1 MQPDNLNTILSKIQR
16 YHPKYIDL
24 KLDRMFRIL
33 NDLGNPHHS
42 LPPTIHVAGTNGKGS
57 TIAFLRSMLENS
69 GLLVH
74 TYTSPHL
81 VRFNERIRL
90 NGKLISD
97 EFLYKTLV
105 KVDKINN
112 GKEITFFEITT
123 AAAFLAFSSIKS
135 DILLLEVGLGG
146 RLDATNV
153 IPNTLASIITE
164 ISFDHEHFLGTT
176 LTSITKE
183 KCGIIKNNTPVLTTN
198 SKKDIKKEI
207 EKTSQKHDAEL
218 FFLDKDKFKINDE
231 KSFSFIL
238 NHSEINVPKPPL
250 IGNHQLDNCALA
262 VASLILVSNRVNKIK
277 LNECF
282 TGLKFTSWPARTQI
296 LNNGKLVDKII
307 DKKRI
312 VMLDGAHNVSG
323 AKALREA
330 LSKID
335 DNWILIFGYLRS
347 RRPDEYLQ
355 EMHNISKNIITTR
368 IPGDVD
374 CYSPSELSKIA
385 INKGFEINESNN
397 MVEAIDIA
405 QQSKLNICV
414 CGSLYL
420 AGSFLSFNE
429 TIPN

>member
-1 MQPDNLNTILSKIQR
+1 MLSSNLSTILSKIQR

-33 NDLGNPHHS
+33 DDLGNPHHS
-42 LPPTIHVAGTNGKGS
+42 LPPTIHIAGTNGKGS

-69 GLLVH
+69 DLLVH
-74 TYTSPHL
+74 TYISPHL

-97 EFLYKTLV
+97 DFLYKTLV
-105 KVDKINN
+105 EVDRINN

-123 AAAFLAFSSIKS
+123 AAAFLAFSSIKA

-153 IPNTLASIITE
+153 LPNILASIITE

-207 EKTSQKHDAEL
+207 KKISQKHHSEL
-218 FFLDKDKFKINDE
+218 FFLDKDKFKINDD
-231 KSFSFIL
+231 KFSFIL
-238 NHSEINVPKPPL
+238 NNKIINVPKPPL
-250 IGNHQLDNCALA
+250 IGEHQLDNCALA
-262 VASLILVSNRVNKIK
+262 VSSLILVSKNVNKIK

-282 TGLKFTSWPARTQI
+282 NGLKFTSWPARAQI
-296 LNNGKLVDKII
+296 LNKGKLVNKII
-307 DKKRI
+307 NKKRI

-323 AKALREA
+323 AKALRKA
-330 LSKID
+330 LAEID
-335 DNWILIFGYLRS
+335 NNWILIFGYLKTRK
-347 RRPDEYLQ
+347 PDEYLQ
-355 EMHNISKNIITTR
+355 EMYAISRNIITTR

-374 CYSPSELSKIA
+374 CYSPSELLDIARSKGY
-385 INKGFEINESNN
+385 NCSKSNN
-397 MVEAIDIA
+397 IVEAINTA
-405 QQSKLNICV
+405 QKSSLNICI

-420 AGSFLSFNE
+420 AGSFLSLNE
-429 TIPN
+429 TTLN

>member
-1 MQPDNLNTILSKIQR
+1 MPSNNLYTILSKIQQ

-42 LPPTIHVAGTNGKGS
+42 LPPTIHISGTNGKGS
-57 TIAFLRSMLENS
+57 TIAFLRSMLENN

-97 EFLYKTLV
+97 DFLYKTLV
-105 KVDKINN
+105 KVDRINN

-123 AAAFLAFSSIKS
+123 AAAFLAFSSIKA

-153 IPNTLASIITE
+153 LPNILASIITE

-183 KCGIIKNNTPVLTTN
+183 KCGIIKNNTPVFTIN
-198 SKKDIKKEI
+198 NKREIRKEI
-207 EKTSQKHDAEL
+207 KKTSQKYGAEM
-218 FFLDKDKFKINDE
+218 FFIDKEKFKIYD
-231 KSFSFIL
+231 KYFSFIF
-238 NHSEINVPKPPL
+238 NQKEIHVPKPPL
-250 IGNHQLDNCALA
+250 IGVHQLDNCALA
-262 VASLILVSNRVNKIK
+262 VATLVLVSKKVDKIK
-277 LNECF
+277 LNKCF
-282 TGLKFTSWPARTQI
+282 SGLKSTSWPARAQI
-296 LNNGKLVDKII
+296 VNNGKLIDKII
-307 DKKRI
+307 NKKRI
-312 VMLDGAHNVSG
+312 VMLDGAHNLSG

-335 DNWILIFGYLRS
+335 DNWILIFGYLRT

-355 EMHNISKNIITTR
+355 EMHTISRNIITTR

-385 INKGFEINESNN
+385 INKGFEISESNN
-397 MVEAIDIA
+397 IVQAIDIA
-405 QQSKLNICV
+405 QHSNLNVCV

>member
-1 MQPDNLNTILSKIQR
+1 MLSSNLSTILSKIQR

-33 NDLGNPHHS
+33 DDLGNPHHS
-42 LPPTIHVAGTNGKGS
+42 LPPTIHIAGTNGKGS

-97 EFLYKTLV
+97 DFLYKTLV
-105 KVDKINN
+105 EVDRINN

-123 AAAFLAFSSIKS
+123 AAAFLAFSSIKA

-153 IPNTLASIITE
+153 LPNILASIITE

-183 KCGIIKNNTPVLTTN
+183 KCGIIKNNTPVLTIN
-198 SKKDIKKEI
+198 NKNEIKKEI
-207 EKTSQKHDAEL
+207 EKISQKCDAEL
-218 FFLDKDKFKINDE
+218 FIIDKEKFKINE

-238 NHSEINVPKPPL
+238 NNKVINVPKPPL
-250 IGNHQLDNCALA
+250 IGEHQLDNCALA
-262 VASLILVSNRVNKIK
+262 VSSLILVSKIVNKIK
-277 LNECF
+277 LNKCF
-282 TGLKFTSWPARTQI
+282 NGLKFTFWPARAQI
-296 LNNGKLVDKII
+296 LNKGKLVNKII

-323 AKALREA
+323 ANALRKVLAE
-330 LSKID
+330 ID
-335 DNWILIFGYLRS
+335 NNWILIFGYLKTRK
-347 RRPDEYLQ
+347 PDEYLQ
-355 EMHNISKNIITTR
+355 EMNTISRNIITTS

-374 CYSPSELSKIA
+374 CYSPSELLDIARSKGY
-385 INKGFEINESNN
+385 NCSKSNN
-397 MVEAIDIA
+397 IVEAFDTA
-405 QQSKLNICV
+405 QKSTLNICI

-420 AGSFLSFNE
+420 AGSFLRLNE
-429 TIPN
+429 TILN

>member
-1 MQPDNLNTILSKIQR
+1 MQSNDLKTILSKIQR

-97 EFLYKTLV
+97 EFLYKTLL

-123 AAAFLAFSSIKS
+123 AAAFLAFSSIKA

-153 IPNTLASIITE
+153 LPNILASIITE

-183 KCGIIKNNTPVLTTN
+183 KCGIIKNNTPVLTIN
-198 SKKDIKKEI
+198 NKNEIKKEI
-207 EKTSQKHDAEL
+207 EKTSKKCDAEL
-218 FFLDKDKFKINDE
+218 FIIDKGKFKINE

-238 NHSEINVPKPPL
+238 NNKEINVPKPPL
-250 IGNHQLDNCALA
+250 IGEHQLDNCALA
-262 VASLILVSNRVNKIK
+262 VSSLILVSKNINKIK
-277 LNECF
+277 LNNCF
-282 TGLKFTSWPARTQI
+282 NGLKFTSWPARAQI
-296 LNNGKLVDKII
+296 LNKGKLVNKII

-323 AKALREA
+323 AKALRKA
-330 LSKID
+330 LAEID
-335 DNWILIFGYLRS
+335 NNWILIFGYLKTRK
-347 RRPDEYLQ
+347 PEEYLQ
-355 EMHNISKNIITTR
+355 EMYTISRNIITTR

-374 CYSPSELSKIA
+374 CYSPSELLDIAKGKGYNCSK
-385 INKGFEINESNN
+385 SNN
-397 MVEAIDIA
+397 IIEAIDTA
-405 QQSKLNICV
+405 QKSSLNICI

-420 AGSFLSFNE
+420 AGSFLSLNE
-429 TIPN
+429 TTLN

>member
-1 MQPDNLNTILSKIQR
+1 MLSSNLSTILSKIQR

-33 NDLGNPHHS
+33 DDLGNPHHS
-42 LPPTIHVAGTNGKGS
+42 LPPTIHIAGTNGKGS

-69 GLLVH
+69 DLLVH
-74 TYTSPHL
+74 TYISPHL

-97 EFLYKTLV
+97 DFLYKTLV
-105 KVDKINN
+105 EVDRINN

-123 AAAFLAFSSIKS
+123 AAAFLAFSSIKA

-153 IPNTLASIITE
+153 LPNILASIITE

-176 LTSITKE
+176 LNSITKE
-183 KCGIIKNNTPVLTTN
+183 KCGIIKNNTPVLTIN
-198 SKKDIKKEI
+198 NKSEIKKEI
-207 EKTSQKHDAEL
+207 EKASQKRDAEL
-218 FFLDKDKFKINDE
+218 FIIDKEKFKINK

-238 NHSEINVPKPPL
+238 NNKVINVPKPPL
-250 IGNHQLDNCALA
+250 IGEHQLDNCALA
-262 VASLILVSNRVNKIK
+262 VSSLILVSKNVNKIK

-282 TGLKFTSWPARTQI
+282 NGLKFTSWPARAQI
-296 LNNGKLVDKII
+296 LNKGKLVNKII

-323 AKALREA
+323 AKALRKA
-330 LSKID
+330 LAEID
-335 DNWILIFGYLRS
+335 NNWILIFGYLKTRK
-347 RRPDEYLQ
+347 PDEYLQ
-355 EMHNISKNIITTR
+355 EMYAISRNIITTR

-374 CYSPSELSKIA
+374 CYSPSELLDIARSKGY
-385 INKGFEINESNN
+385 NCSKSNN
-397 MVEAIDIA
+397 IVEAINTA
-405 QQSKLNICV
+405 QKSSLNICI

-420 AGSFLSFNE
+420 AGSFLSLNE
-429 TIPN
+429 TTLN

>member
-1 MQPDNLNTILSKIQR
+1 MLSNNLNTILSEIQR

-42 LPPTIHVAGTNGKGS
+42 LPPTIHIAGTNGKGS
-57 TIAFLRSMLENS
+57 TIAFLRSMLENN

-97 EFLYKTLV
+97 NFLYKNLV
-105 KVDKINN
+105 EVDRVNK

-123 AAAFLAFSSIKS
+123 AAAFLAFSSIKA

-153 IPNTLASIITE
+153 LPNILASIITE

-176 LTSITKE
+176 LNSITKE
-183 KCGIIKNNTPVLTTN
+183 KCGIIKNNTPVLTIN
-198 SKKDIKKEI
+198 NKSEIKKEI
-207 EKTSQKHDAEL
+207 EKASQKRDAEL
-218 FFLDKDKFKINDE
+218 FIIDKEKFKIN
-231 KSFSFIL
+231 KNSFSFIL
-238 NHSEINVPKPPL
+238 NNKIINVPKPPL
-250 IGNHQLDNCALA
+250 IGEHQLDNCALA
-262 VASLILVSNRVNKIK
+262 VSSLILVSKNVNKIK

-282 TGLKFTSWPARTQI
+282 NGLKFTSWPARAQI
-296 LNNGKLVDKII
+296 LNKGKLVNKII

-323 AKALREA
+323 AKALRKA
-330 LSKID
+330 LAEID
-335 DNWILIFGYLRS
+335 NNWILIFGYLKTRK
-347 RRPDEYLQ
+347 PDEYLQ
-355 EMHNISKNIITTR
+355 EMNTISRNIIITR

-374 CYSPSELSKIA
+374 CYSPSELLDIARSKGYNCSKSDNI
-385 INKGFEINESNN
+385 
-397 MVEAIDIA
+397 VEAIDTA
-405 QQSKLNICV
+405 QKSNLNICI

-420 AGSFLSFNE
+420 AGSFLSLNE
-429 TIPN
+429 TTIN

>member
-1 MQPDNLNTILSKIQR
+1 MPSNNLNTILSKIQR

-42 LPPTIHVAGTNGKGS
+42 LPPTIHIAGTNGKGS
-57 TIAFLRSMLENS
+57 TIAFLRSMLENN

-74 TYTSPHL
+74 SYTSPHL

-97 EFLYKTLV
+97 NFLYKTLV
-105 KVDKINN
+105 KVDRINN

-123 AAAFLAFSSIKS
+123 AAAFLAFSSIKA

-153 IPNTLASIITE
+153 LPNILASIITE

-176 LTSITKE
+176 LNSIAKE
-183 KCGIIKNNTPVLTTN
+183 KCGIIKNNTPVLTIN
-198 SKKDIKKEI
+198 NKSEIKKEI
-207 EKTSQKHDAEL
+207 VKASQKCDAEL
-218 FFLDKDKFKINDE
+218 FIIDKEQFKINK

-238 NHSEINVPKPPL
+238 NNKVINVPKPPL
-250 IGNHQLDNCALA
+250 IGEHQLDNCALA
-262 VASLILVSNRVNKIK
+262 VSSLILVSKNVNKIK

-282 TGLKFTSWPARTQI
+282 NGLKFTSWPARAQI
-296 LNNGKLVDKII
+296 LNKGKLVNKII

-323 AKALREA
+323 AKALRKA
-330 LSKID
+330 LAEID
-335 DNWILIFGYLRS
+335 NNWILIFGYLKTRK
-347 RRPDEYLQ
+347 PDEYLQ
-355 EMHNISKNIITTR
+355 EMYAISRNIITTR

-374 CYSPSELSKIA
+374 CYSPSELLDIARSKGY
-385 INKGFEINESNN
+385 NCSKSNN
-397 MVEAIDIA
+397 IVEAINTA
-405 QQSKLNICV
+405 QKSSLNICI

-420 AGSFLSFNE
+420 AGSFLSLNE
-429 TIPN
+429 TILN

>member
-1 MQPDNLNTILSKIQR
+1 MPSNNLNTILSKIQQ

-42 LPPTIHVAGTNGKGS
+42 LPPTIHISGTNGKGS
-57 TIAFLRSMLENS
+57 TIAFLRSMLENN

-97 EFLYKTLV
+97 DFLYKTLV
-105 KVDKINN
+105 KVDRINN

-123 AAAFLAFSSIKS
+123 AAAFLAFSSIKA

-153 IPNTLASIITE
+153 LPNILASIITE

-183 KCGIIKNNTPVLTTN
+183 KCGIIKNNTPVFTIN
-198 SKKDIKKEI
+198 NKREIKKEI
-207 EKTSQKHDAEL
+207 KKTSQKYGAEI
-218 FFLDKDKFKINDE
+218 FFIDKENFKIND
-231 KSFSFIL
+231 KYFSFIF
-238 NHSEINVPKPPL
+238 NQKEIHVPKPPL
-250 IGNHQLDNCALA
+250 IGVHQLDNCALA
-262 VASLILVSNRVNKIK
+262 VATLVLVSKKVDKIK
-277 LNECF
+277 LNKCF
-282 TGLKFTSWPARTQI
+282 SGLKSTSWPARAQI
-296 LNNGKLVDKII
+296 VNNGKLIDKII
-307 DKKRI
+307 NKKRI
-312 VMLDGAHNVSG
+312 VMLDGAHNLSG

-335 DNWILIFGYLRS
+335 DNWILIFGYLRT

-355 EMHNISKNIITTR
+355 EMHTISRNIITTR

-385 INKGFEINESNN
+385 INKGFEISESNN
-397 MVEAIDIA
+397 IVEAIDIA
-405 QQSKLNICV
+405 QQSNLNVCV